1 MYIIELKHQKDRY
14 NKKYIATNQRI
25 ESINAISAFF
35 REAFNQY
42 SNITNSKTKYIHMA
56 MNTSQSHRLKCVVM
70 NINNKPTI
78 KLNRGPKIKTKL
90 ILLLESSV
98 FFRNN
103 LTTTNSTITLL
114 KTYNIIIIT
123 SDSKNLSYI

>member
-1 MYIIELKHQKDRY
+1 
-14 NKKYIATNQRI
+14 
-25 ESINAISAFF
+25 
-35 REAFNQY
+35 
-42 SNITNSKTKYIHMA
+42 
-56 MNTSQSHRLKCVVM
+56 MNTSQSHRLKCVVT

-78 KLNRGPKIKTKL
+78 KLNRGPKIQTKV

-103 LTTTNSTITLL
+103 LTIRNNTITLL
-114 KTYNIIIIT
+114 KRYSIINTI